1 MHELSI
7 ALSILDVAEEEA
19 ARHGDAP
26 VEAIHI
32 RMGPLSGVVK
42 EALLSA
48 YELATEKTPFEH
60 SRLIIEEV
68 PIVIYCSK
76 CQAER
81 SVQSVQWFCCA
92 ECGTPASQVLRG
104 RELELAA
111 LELAE

>member
-7 ALSILDVAEEEA
+7 ALSILDIVEQEA
-19 ARHGDAP
+19 DRHGGAP
-26 VEAIHI
+26 VEAIHV

-48 YELATEKTPFEH
+48 YQLAIERTPFER

-68 PIVIYCSK
+68 PIVIYCAR

-81 SVQSVQWFCCA
+81 TVHSVQWFCCA
-92 ECGTPASQVLRG
+92 ECNTPASEVLRG

-111 LELAE
+111 LELSE

>member
-19 ARHGDAP
+19 SRHGHSH

-48 YELATEKTPFEH
+48 YELATEKTSFEH

-68 PIVIYCSK
+68 PVVIYCSK

-81 SVQSVQWFCCA
+81 SVHSLQWFCCA
-92 ECGTPASQVLRG
+92 ECETPASEVLRG